1 MDLSIARYTYT
12 IAINSVKAVSASP
25 PIISITGQGLGQAR
39 SIFINDLS
47 CRFEVES
54 ATTAF
59 VEVPA
64 SVTKT
69 GITSISAEATGPVA
83 ALGEVA
89 VSFSFE
95 ELATTVTGISALVQR
110 FLKVLVTTKGTS
122 FQSADEGGGILS
134 MVALADGE
142 KLAEG
147 MLVDAV
153 TDTETYFKEDPKF
166 VDLDP
171 SERLLSAE
179 VLSSSWDRN
188 SQTAS
193 ISIQITNQLGET
205 LETGVSL

>member
-1 MDLSIARYTYT
+1 MDLSISKYSYN
-12 IAINSVKAVSASP
+12 ISINSVKAVSASP
-25 PIISITGQGLGQAR
+25 PIIAISGGGLGQAR
-39 SIFINDLS
+39 NIFINEIP

-54 ATTAF
+54 ATTAL
-59 VEVPA
+59 VEVPI
-64 SVTKT
+64 SVTKS
-69 GITSISAEATGPVA
+69 GITSITAEASGPVA
-83 ALGEVA
+83 ATGEVT
-89 VSFSFE
+89 VSFLFPE
-95 ELATTVTGISALVQR
+95 FATSVVGISALVQR
-110 FLKVLVTTKGTS
+110 FLKVLLTTKGTS
-122 FQSADEGGGILS
+122 YQASAEGGGLLS
-134 MVALADGE
+134 MVALSDGE

-153 TDTETYFKEDPKF
+153 VRTETYFKEDPKF
-166 VDLDP
+166 IELDP